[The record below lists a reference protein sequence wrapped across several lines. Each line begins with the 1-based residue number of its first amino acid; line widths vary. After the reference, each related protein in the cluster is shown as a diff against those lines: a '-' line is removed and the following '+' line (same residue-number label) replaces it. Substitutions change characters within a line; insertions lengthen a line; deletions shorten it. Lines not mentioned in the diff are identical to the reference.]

1 MNTGDTTQAREI
13 LLFSYFQ
20 ATTIKLDK
28 KQKTDILPICT
39 I

>member
-1 MNTGDTTQAREI
+1 MNTGDPTQAREI

-20 ATTIKLDK
+20 GTTLNLDK